1 MSRLHENLLEHI
13 RGFAVHGDEYARS
26 YAAHSLLRDAPDGT
40 RDLQRRAFD
49 LLAGAGVFT
58 EDEPL
63 ELHRSEIEED
73 FPKPRSKRRRPFL
86 ENLSR
91 TTGSGST

>member
-1 MSRLHENLLEHI
+1 MEHI
-13 RGFAVHGDEYARS
+13 KGFAIHGDEYTRS

-49 LLAGAGVFT
+49 LLAGAGVFS

-63 ELHRSEIEED
+63 ELRRSEIEED
-73 FPKPRSKRRRPFL
+73 FSNAAL
-86 ENLSR
+86 EEAEAISQEAHAR
-91 TTGSGST
+91 ATGSGST